1 MSYTITK
8 SNGQTLTTLSDGTVN
23 TASSSLVLIGKNYAG
38 YGTFLNDNFV
48 RLLENFSSTSSPANP
63 IAGQLWWDATNNV
76 LKVYSGSSWKIST
89 GATSS
94 PFASPPGDLSA
105 LGGDLW
111 FDSTNSQLKVYS
123 GSAWITVGPAASSSV
138 GNTQLLPTLMTDTS
152 SGSHVVIQFIIS
164 GTIYAIF
171 SKDQFISTATGFGT
185 VKAGLNFSTAYSLG
199 LNTQDT
205 AATNNTLVQRD
216 SSAGI
221 TAAAITG
228 TTVSA
233 TTVTATTLNG
243 AFSGNLTGNVSA
255 TNITSSAITTAG
267 ITATSG
273 YSGTILTASQPN
285 ITSVGTLAGLTV
297 TGYATYN
304 GSELATVGGSASF
317 SSINNTPIGNATPS
331 TGRFTALTVNTSI
344 LPSANLVV
352 DSGST
357 SAWWRN
363 SYAQTFIGNAF
374 VGSTFSGTAIKAQYA
389 DLAERFH
396 ADAEYPAGTVVEM
409 GGTAE
414 VTKVVDELSEKVF
427 GVISTNA
434 AYLMNSGAGNNATH
448 PPIAMSGRVPVRAIG
463 IITKGDRLVSA
474 GNGLAR
480 SGKKSEL
487 TPWNVIGRSLVNKTD
502 ESEGV
507 IEAIV
512 KINS

>member
-76 LKVYSGSSWKIST
+76 LKVYSGTSWKIST

-152 SGSHVVIQFIIS
+152 SGSHVVLQFIIS

-171 SKDQFISTATGFGT
+171 SKDQFNSTATGFGT
-185 VKAGLNFSTAYSLG
+185 IKAGLNFSSAYTLG

-228 TTVSA
+228 TTVNA
-233 TTVTATTLNG
+233 TTVTATTLTG

-255 TNITSSAITTAG
+255 TNLTASAITTAG

-304 GSELATVGGSASF
+304 GFELATVGGSASF

-331 TGRFTALTVNTSI
+331 TGRFTTLTAGTSI

-352 DSGST
+352 NIGS
-357 SAWWRN
+357 SSSWFN
-363 SYAQTFIGNAF
+363 NIYGK
-374 VGSTFSGTAIKAQYA
+374 AIQAQYA

-396 ADAEYPAGTVVEM
+396 SDAEYPAGTVVEL

-414 VTKVVDELSEKVF
+414 ITKVVDELSEKVF

-463 IITKGDRLVSA
+463 IINKGDRLVSA
-474 GNGLAR
+474 GNGLAK

-487 TPWNVIGRSLVNKTD
+487 TPWNVIGRSLVTKTD

>member
-285 ITSVGTLAGLTV
+285 ITTVGNIYNLHANGNLNITGTAYLNGLQIATAGGAAYSLLP
-297 TGYATYN
+297 AANLTYN
-304 GSELATVGGSASF
+304 
-317 SSINNTPIGNATPS
+317 I
-331 TGRFTALTVNTSI
+331 
-344 LPSANLVV
+344 
-352 DSGST
+352 GST
-357 SAWWRN
+357 TLWWN
-363 SYAQTFIGNAF
+363 NIYGK
-374 VGSTFSGTAIKAQYA
+374 AIQAQYA

-396 ADAEYPAGTVVEM
+396 ADAEYSAGTVVEL

-434 AYLMNSGAGNNATH
+434 AYLMNSAAGDDATH